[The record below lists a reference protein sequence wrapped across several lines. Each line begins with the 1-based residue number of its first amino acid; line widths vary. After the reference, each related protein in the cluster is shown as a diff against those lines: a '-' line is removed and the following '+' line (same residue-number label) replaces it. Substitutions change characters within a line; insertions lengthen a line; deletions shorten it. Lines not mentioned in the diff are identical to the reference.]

1 MVDINGGNMMR
12 VKEEKKKQ
20 FVPISLVMENEEE
33 LIKIRN
39 VLEQYINRYQLNDR
53 SCVVIAYTGLN
64 LYLNRY

>member
-1 MVDINGGNMMR
+1 MKVI
-12 VKEEKKKQ
+12 EEKKKQ

-39 VLEQYINRYQLNDR
+39 VLEQYIERYQLNNR